1 MSVRCDDHFSVSHTS
16 VRKIILVLCLAI
28 SLVLPGCQSR
38 SAESENK
45 AFRKFT
51 NEIFCQE
58 TASNTI
64 SIHYT
69 LKNPEEF
76 GIEETKATFGQFS
89 TDACQQMAAVE
100 NLETAMEE
108 FAYKK
113 LDMQNRLTYDVM
125 IAYLE
130 RAKENAKYLLYEEPL
145 GLVSGI
151 QTQLPVVL
159 SEYPL
164 ENRSDVDTYLALM
177 RTTPEYFDSLIAFE
191 RKKAEAGLFMP
202 DKAAKQVMAQCNAF
216 MSMGENNYL
225 ISTFAERIKTINELS
240 EKEKSKY
247 IEKNALMLNS
257 YVLPSYSKLMAA
269 VEELRGTGK
278 NEAGLCYYPNGKEYY
293 EHIVQ
298 SAVGSERTVRE
309 MQELT
314 KQQIIEDIET
324 MEEVLGLAAKQQSES
339 EEQRPEIQQ
348 KASEQQPEVVKKAQ
362 NVTETGTQIE
372 EVLETAS
379 IQVASEG
386 AVNPVSILKTL
397 EEGIEKNFPKPPE
410 TNVDI
415 KYVPKALQ
423 AHLSP
428 AFYMIPAIDDYENNV
443 IYVNE
448 AHMGNNLTL
457 FTTLAHEGYPGHLYQ
472 TIYYADTNP
481 DPIRN
486 IFNFGGYVEGWATYA
501 EMASYSLAPLKKE
514 QAVLLQ
520 RNSSMVLGLY
530 TLADIGIH
538 YDGWSKDE
546 TAAFFADY
554 GLKDTAAVNRIY
566 NLIIG
571 SPGNYLKYYIGYLE
585 FLELKKEWIQK
596 KGEEFS
602 QKEFHEAVL
611 SIGPAPFELV
621 EKYMWEMEKR

>member
-1 MSVRCDDHFSVSHTS
+1 MSVRFDDHASVSHTS
-16 VRKIILVLCLAI
+16 LRKIVLTVCLAV
-28 SLVLPGCQSR
+28 SLFLSGCQNR

-51 NEIFCQE
+51 NEVFCRE
-58 TASNTI
+58 TSSNTI

-76 GIEETKATFGQFS
+76 GIEETEATFGKFS
-89 TDACQQMAAVE
+89 ADMDQQLAAVE
-100 NLETAMEE
+100 NLEVAMEK
-108 FAYKK
+108 FAYHK
-113 LDMQNRLTYDVM
+113 LDVQNRLTYDVM
-125 IAYLE
+125 KVYLE
-130 RAKENAKYLLYEEPL
+130 QAKENAKYLLYEEPL

-164 ENRSDVDTYLALM
+164 ENRSDVNTYLDLM
-177 RTTPEYFDSLIAFE
+177 KTTPEYFDSLIAFE
-191 RKKAEAGLFMP
+191 REKAEAGLFMS
-202 DKAAKQVMAQCNAF
+202 DEAAKQVTAQCNAF

-225 ISTFAERIKTINELS
+225 ISTFVERIKIIKELT
-240 EKEKSKY
+240 EKEKSEY

-257 YVLPSYSKLMAA
+257 YVLPAYHKLMAA
-269 VEELRGTGK
+269 VEELGGTGK

-293 EHIVQ
+293 EYVVQ
-298 SAVGSERTVRE
+298 KAVGSERTVRE

-314 KQQIIEDIET
+314 KQQMKADLEA
-324 MEEVLGLAAKQQSES
+324 MEQALGSADKKKRESGGQSETG
-339 EEQRPEIQQ
+339 I
-348 KASEQQPEVVKKAQ
+348 EVQENAENRKK
-362 NVTETGTQIE
+362 IE
-372 EVLETAS
+372 KVQETAS
-379 IQVASEG
+379 ILTVAEG
-386 AVNPVSILKTL
+386 AVNPVSILKML
-397 EEGIEKNFPKPPE
+397 EEGIAGNFPEPPK
-410 TNVDI
+410 TNVNV

-428 AFYMIPAIDDYENNV
+428 AFYMVPAIDDYENNV

-448 AHMGNNLTL
+448 AYMGNNLTL

-472 TIYYADTNP
+472 TIYYAGMNP

-501 EMASYSLAPLKKE
+501 EMASYSLAPLTKE
-514 QAVLLQ
+514 QAALLQ
-520 RNSSMVLGLY
+520 RNSSLVLGLY

-538 YDGWSKDE
+538 YDGWSKAKTE
-546 TAAFFADY
+546 TFFAGY
-554 GLKDTAAVNRIY
+554 GLKDVNTIDRIY
-566 NLIIG
+566 DLIIG

-596 KGEEFS
+596 KGQEFS

-611 SIGPAPFELV
+611 SVGPAPFELV
-621 EKYMWEMEKR
+621 EKYMWEICQE

>member
-1 MSVRCDDHFSVSHTS
+1 MSVRFGKNSSVLHTS
-16 VRKIILVLCLAI
+16 VKKIILVLCLAI
-28 SLVLPGCQSR
+28 PLFLPGCQSR
-38 SAESENK
+38 FAESENK
-45 AFRKFT
+45 AFRRFT
-51 NEIFCQE
+51 NEVFCQE
-58 TASNTI
+58 TAANTI

-76 GIEETKATFGQFS
+76 GIEEAHATFGQFS
-89 TDACQQMAAVE
+89 TDTRQQMAAVE
-100 NLETAMEE
+100 NLETAMEK
-108 FAYKK
+108 FSYHK
-113 LDMQNRLTYDVM
+113 LDVQNRLTYDVM
-125 IAYLE
+125 KAYLE
-130 RAKENAKYLLYEEPL
+130 RAKENARYLLYEEPL

-164 ENRSDVDTYLALM
+164 EDRSDVDTYLALLK
-177 RTTPEYFDSLIAFE
+177 TTPEYFDSLIGFE
-191 RKKAEAGLFMP
+191 REKAEAGLFMS
-202 DKAAKQVMAQCNAF
+202 DEAAKQVMMQCNAF
-216 MSMGENNYL
+216 MGMGENNYL
-225 ISTFAERIKTINELS
+225 ISTFVERVKTIRELS
-240 EKEKSKY
+240 EKEKSDY

-257 YVLPSYSKLMAA
+257 YVLPSYNKLMAA

-278 NEAGLCYYPNGKEYY
+278 NEAGLCYYPDGKEYY

-298 SAVGSERTVRE
+298 SQVGSKRTVRE
-309 MQELT
+309 MQE
-314 KQQIIEDIET
+314 
-324 MEEVLGLAAKQQSES
+324 MAKQQMAEDVAAMEQVIGLAGKPQNDS
-339 EEQRPEIQQ
+339 EEQE
-348 KASEQQPEVVKKAQ
+348 AEAGEAAQ
-362 NVTETGTQIE
+362 NGAETGSLIE

-379 IQVASEG
+379 IQAASAG

-397 EEGIEKNFPKPPE
+397 EDGIAGNFPKPPE
-410 TNVDI
+410 INVNV

-428 AFYMIPAIDDYENNV
+428 AFYMIPAIDDYEDNV

-448 AHMGNNLTL
+448 AHMGNALTL

-472 TIYYADTNP
+472 TIYYADTKP

-538 YDGWSKDE
+538 YDGWSKEE
-546 TAAFFADY
+546 TEAFFADY
-554 GLKDTAAVNRIY
+554 GLRDTAVVDRIY
-566 NLIIG
+566 DLIIG

-585 FLELKKEWIQK
+585 FLELKKEWIQE

-602 QKEFHEAVL
+602 QKKFHEAVL
-611 SIGPAPFELV
+611 TVGPAPFELV
-621 EKYMWEMEKR
+621 EKYMWEMEKP

>member
-1 MSVRCDDHFSVSHTS
+1 MSVRCDDQSSVSHTS
-16 VRKIILVLCLAI
+16 VRKIILVLCITI

-58 TASNTI
+58 TSSNTI
-64 SIHYT
+64 SMHYT

-76 GIEETKATFGQFS
+76 GIEETKPTFGQFS
-89 TDACQQMAAVE
+89 TDTHQQMAAVE

-125 IAYLE
+125 KAYLE

-177 RTTPEYFDSLIAFE
+177 RTTPEYFDSLIVFE
-191 RKKAEAGLFMP
+191 RKKAEAGLFMS
-202 DKAAKQVMAQCNAF
+202 DEAAKQVMAQCNAF

-225 ISTFAERIKTINELS
+225 ISTFVERIKTINELS
-240 EKEKSKY
+240 EKEKSDY

-257 YVLPSYSKLMAA
+257 YVLPSYNKLMAA

-314 KQQIIEDIET
+314 KRQMVEDVEM
-324 MEEVLGLAAKQQSES
+324 MEEALGLAAKQQSKSES
-339 EEQRPEIQQ
+339 
-348 KASEQQPEVVKKAQ
+348 QQPGDEEEAQ
-362 NVTETGTQIE
+362 NVTETGNQIE
-372 EVLETAS
+372 EVIETAS

-514 QAVLLQ
+514 QAALLQ
-520 RNSSMVLGLY
+520 RNSSMILGLY

-538 YDGWSKDE
+538 YDGWSKEE

-566 NLIIG
+566 NLILG

-585 FLELKKEWIQK
+585 FLELKKEWIRE

-621 EKYMWEMEKR
+621 EKYMWEMEKP